1 MLLLRDA
8 DQVTLFD
15 VQQKRTLAE
24 VKISKCRYVVWSSD
38 MSHVALLSKHN
49 VNICN
54 RRLESLCSVHENTR
68 VKSGAWDDS
77 GVFIYTTSNH
87 IKYAINNGDHGIIR
101 TLDLPIYVTRVKGN
115 QVYCLDRECRPRILR
130 IDPTEYKFKL
140 ALINRKYEDVLHMVR
155 NANLVGQSIIAYL
168 QQKGYP
174 EVALHFVKDERTR
187 FGLALECGNIEVALE
202 AARSLDE
209 KSCWESLA
217 QAALLQGNHQVVEM
231 CYQRTKNFEKLA
243 FLYLITG
250 NLEKLRKM
258 IKIAEIRKD
267 VSGQYQGSLLLGDVY
282 ERAKILR
289 VGIYI
294 THFIFKFFLLPRLTF
309 YRFMLQNS
317 GQASLAYVT
326 EKIHGISS
334 PEDDVQYSSMS
345 EELSALEQ
353 RAEYLRPP
361 VPIQQAENNWPL
373 LTVSK
378 GFFEGAIMSRGKSQ
392 VAAALAPEDDNA
404 VPAEGWGNDEELG
417 IDEEE
422 GIENE
427 NVPEGE
433 ESAGWDVEDVD
444 LPPELETPV
453 VATEDGYYSPPTK
466 GISPTQHWINNSQLV
481 VDHVLAGSLETA
493 FRLLND
499 QVGVV
504 EFDAYQSLFMNTF
517 VRARTSFAS
526 LPNIPSLYGYPQ
538 RNLKDTN
545 PKSNLPAIG
554 LYLTDLV
561 QRLQVCYHLTTGG
574 KFPEAIEKL
583 QAILLSVPLLVV
595 DTRQDIIEAQELIQI
610 CREYILGLKMETE
623 RKNLP
628 KATLAEQKRICEMAA
643 YFTHCNLQPVHQIL
657 TLRIAVNMFFK
668 LKNYKTAASFA
679 RRLLE
684 LGPKPELAQQ
694 VRKILLVC
702 ILSCI
707 LTISYKVQ
715 EKIIT
720 AFLSFLGLR

>member
-1 MLLLRDA
+1 
-8 DQVTLFD
+8 
-15 VQQKRTLAE
+15 
-24 VKISKCRYVVWSSD
+24 
-38 MSHVALLSKHN
+38 
-49 VNICN
+49 
-54 RRLESLCSVHENTR
+54 
-68 VKSGAWDDS
+68 
-77 GVFIYTTSNH
+77 
-87 IKYAINNGDHGIIR
+87 
-101 TLDLPIYVTRVKGN
+101 
-115 QVYCLDRECRPRILR
+115 
-130 IDPTEYKFKL
+130 
-140 ALINRKYEDVLHMVR
+140 
-155 NANLVGQSIIAYL
+155 
-168 QQKGYP
+168 
-174 EVALHFVKDERTR
+174 
-187 FGLALECGNIEVALE
+187 
-202 AARSLDE
+202 
-209 KSCWESLA
+209 
-217 QAALLQGNHQVVEM
+217 
-231 CYQRTKNFEKLA
+231 
-243 FLYLITG
+243 
-250 NLEKLRKM
+250 
-258 IKIAEIRKD
+258 
-267 VSGQYQGSLLLGDVY
+267 
-282 ERAKILR
+282 
-289 VGIYI
+289 
-294 THFIFKFFLLPRLTF
+294 
-309 YRFMLQNS
+309 
-317 GQASLAYVT
+317 
-326 EKIHGISS
+326 
-334 PEDDVQYSSMS
+334 MS

-353 RAEYLRPP
+353 GAEYLRPP

-378 GFFEGAIMSRGKSQ
+378 GFFEGAMMSRGKSQ
-392 VAAALAPEDDNA
+392 VAAALAPEDDSA

-417 IDEEE
+417 IDDEE

-453 VATEDGYYSPPTK
+453 TATEDGYYSPPTK
-466 GISPTQHWINNSQLV
+466 GISPTQHWTNNSQLV

-504 EFDAYQSLFMNTF
+504 EFEAYQSLFMSTF
-517 VRARTSFAS
+517 ARARTSFAS

-554 LYLTDLV
+554 LHLTDLV